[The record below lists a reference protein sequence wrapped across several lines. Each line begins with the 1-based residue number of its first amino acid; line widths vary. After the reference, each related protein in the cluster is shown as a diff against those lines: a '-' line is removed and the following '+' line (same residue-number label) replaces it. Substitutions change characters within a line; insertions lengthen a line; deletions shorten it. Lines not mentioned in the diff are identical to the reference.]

1 MKLSGDSISMGSR
14 ILAVADTLESFSGHG
29 NHLEALEPIN
39 MNRAL
44 QEIHNGSG
52 RRFDPKIVQSCMS
65 VFSNGY
71 LFPTAQQA
79 SSRQINIA

>member
-1 MKLSGDSISMGSR
+1 MISIAR
-14 ILAVADTLESFSGHG
+14 ILAVADTLESLSGHG

-52 RRFDPKIVQSCMS
+52 RQFDPKIVQSCMN
-65 VFSNGY
+65 VFSKGY
-71 LFPTAQQA
+71 LFPTALQA
-79 SSRQINIA
+79 ASWQIHIA